1 MRIQMPLA
9 NHAYDILLDHKAILQ
24 LPEEIRNFHK
34 GDKIYII
41 TDRNVDRLH
50 HHLIQGILKDFSL
63 NFVVVEP
70 GESSKSFQ
78 VYESVID
85 QLIQHGMKRTD
96 LLIAF
101 GGGVIGDL
109 GGFVASTLYRG
120 VPYIQIPTTLL
131 AQVDSSVGGKTAINS
146 SKGKNMVGTFYQP
159 KLVIIDPDFLKTL
172 PDFEYKNGMAE
183 VIKSAYIGDV
193 VLQDKLLKGQI
204 KTLEMIERSII
215 VKKNVVLVDEF
226 DLNERMYLNF
236 GHTFGHALEKQS
248 NYEIAHGYAVA
259 EGMLMAI
266 HIGERL
272 GITPKTIFKSLKL
285 LLEKYDLGLLN
296 TNPVPL
302 IDDIFYDKKNTH
314 GQLKMVFLSDIGKPM
329 IQPITKEVLYECY
342 HSQTSK

>member
-1 MRIQMPLA
+1 MPLT

-24 LPEEIRNFHK
+24 LPIEIKKWYK
-34 GDKIYII
+34 GDKLFIV
-41 TDRNVDRLH
+41 TDDHVHQLYQSMIAD
-50 HHLIQGILKDFSL
+50 ILKEFTL
-63 NFVVVEP
+63 HFVIVRP
-70 GESSKSFQ
+70 GEVSKSFG
-78 VYESVID
+78 VYEDVID
-85 QLIQHGMKRTD
+85 QLIQQGMKRTD

-109 GGFVASTLYRG
+109 AGFVASTLYRG

-131 AQVDSSVGGKTAINS
+131 AQVDSSIGGKTAINS

-183 VIKSAYIGDV
+183 VIKSAYIGDS
-193 VLQDKLLKGQI
+193 VLQDKLFKGQI
-204 KTLEMIERSII
+204 KTLEMIERTIM
-215 VKKNVVLVDEF
+215 VKRQVVLIDEF
-226 DLNERMYLNF
+226 DLNERMFLNF

-248 NYEIAHGYAVA
+248 NYEIAHGFAVA

-272 GITPKTIFKSLKL
+272 GITPPTIFKGLKL

-296 TNPVPL
+296 SSPVSL
-302 IDDIFYDKKNTH
+302 IEDIFYDKKNTNGH
-314 GQLKMVFLSDIGKPM
+314 LKMIFLKEIGKPW

>member
-1 MRIQMPLA
+1 MRIHMPLD
-9 NHAYDILLDHKAILQ
+9 NHSYDILLDHKAILQ
-24 LPEEIRNFHK
+24 LPSEIKKWYK
-34 GDKIYII
+34 GDKIFIV
-41 TDRNVDRLH
+41 TDENVHRLH
-50 HHLIQGILKDFSL
+50 QNLVEDVLKDFSL
-63 NFVVVEP
+63 VFVVVEP
-70 GESSKSFQ
+70 GETSKSFE

-85 QLIQHGMKRTD
+85 QLIQQGMKRTD

-109 GGFVASTLYRG
+109 AGFVASTLYRG
-120 VPYIQIPTTLL
+120 VPYVQIPTTLL
-131 AQVDSSVGGKTAINS
+131 AQVDSSIGGKTAINS

-172 PDFEYKNGMAE
+172 SDFEYKNGMAE

-204 KTLEMIERSII
+204 KTLEMIERSIM
-215 VKKNVVLVDEF
+215 VKRQVVLIDEF
-226 DLNERMYLNF
+226 DLNERMFLNF

-248 NYEIAHGYAVA
+248 KYEIAHGFAVA
-259 EGMLMAI
+259 EGMLMAT

-272 GITPKTIFKSLKL
+272 GITPITVFKGLKI

-296 TNPVPL
+296 TNPIPL
-302 IDDIFYDKKNTH
+302 IEDVFYDKKNTH
-314 GQLKMVFLSDIGKPM
+314 GQLKMVFLSEIGKPI
-329 IQPITKEVLYECY
+329 IQPMTKEVLYECY